1 MNPHAIITLRRIN
14 DHVKYQLMSNPYLN
28 ILELSSIFT
37 ELVSSPPF
45 PTSNGSL
52 PILVSFL
59 LFYWRLYCIL
69 LCLLYSKTEQ
79 KHYIVFHDTD
89 FWNPGQ
95 LFCWRSCILDLSD
108 CFLIVWFNSG
118 YILGYRLGAILYY
131 LLYVL
136 RRDSVQAL
144 VMLFDQLMKV
154 ASTWYFHCKD
164 SILLLYMSR

>member
-1 MNPHAIITLRRIN
+1 MYASQYFSIYLLRLRTFSCMNPHAIITLRRIN

-69 LCLLYSKTEQ
+69 LCLLYSKNRTETL
-79 KHYIVFHDTD
+79 Y
-89 FWNPGQ
+89 
-95 LFCWRSCILDLSD
+95 
-108 CFLIVWFNSG
+108 CFSW
-118 YILGYRLGAILYY
+118 YW
-131 LLYVL
+131 LLKSRPV
-136 RRDSVQAL
+136 
-144 VMLFDQLMKV
+144 
-154 ASTWYFHCKD
+154 
-164 SILLLYMSR
+164 ILLKVLHSGLVWLFPHCLIQFRIHFGV